1 VGPGASRLAP
11 GSLLA
16 AGVSSLLHD
25 NTVGK
30 TPAPGPLLGVSIRQQ
45 RKGPGPAE
53 AMKNSACSSDC
64 PVIAARQQPAA
75 DHAAAAAGRDAG
87 EVAEASAVVAV
98 AARAR

>member
-30 TPAPGPLLGVSIRQQ
+30 TPAPGPLLGVSIRH
-45 RKGPGPAE
+45 
-53 AMKNSACSSDC
+53 
-64 PVIAARQQPAA
+64 AAKRPRTRRG
-75 DHAAAAAGRDAG
+75 DEKLCVAAAATDLLLQRGSSPRLIMLLQPQ
-87 EVAEASAVVAV
+87 AVMLV
-98 AARAR
+98 RWPRLRQS

>member
-30 TPAPGPLLGVSIRQQ
+30 TPAPGPLL
-45 RKGPGPAE
+45 PG
-53 AMKNSACSSDC
+53 SLDQ
-64 PVIAARQQPAA
+64 AAKRPRTRRG
-75 DHAAAAAGRDAG
+75 DEKLCVAAATALLLQRGSSPRLIMLLQPQ
-87 EVAEASAVVAV
+87 AVMLV
-98 AARAR
+98 RWPRLRQS